1 MSDTMVRAG
10 DFMDEIADLL
20 DAGDLSDAMALAEKG
35 IGEPAT
41 QSVATQA
48 LAAIAFRSRQLANSI
63 QLLELVL
70 DHSAEASDVPELLA
84 VLNCLAGR
92 LSEALFYA
100 KLATTIAPEGRLRA
114 LFGPSLP
121 AFADAFRAI
130 SQKPLMRQ
138 AQSMAER
145 GAHKDAIGRI
155 EQHLELFPADVP
167 ALDLYADLLIETGE
181 ARKAMGILRTVLTL
195 AGPSATLL
203 SRMGGCL
210 TAVGELDDALAC
222 HREAVAR
229 APKSVAL
236 HAALLRDWA
245 FHPHT
250 GGPDHKA
257 AVEAWRQAMQAA
269 MPRTV
274 RKSPAAMVKDRLSI
288 GYLCAGALDAD
299 TKAMVRRIALAHDRT
314 KIKVVGF
321 GRGSLDSPAN
331 MAFRGAF
338 DLWRDISTVDELTLS
353 ALIRGEGT
361 DVVINVDG
369 LLDPNHLGVFARNC
383 APLQISWLNLPDGV
397 EVPGAH
403 ISLADAGLP
412 TGPLLLAAS
421 GAAARPLGQA
431 ETSEQTGPAF
441 GVDCSLAELNGEV
454 ARVWSAIL
462 HAIPTATLTLMDRGL
477 SDPEAVERLIQRF
490 GNFGVAH
497 RIDVSSAGDPTSFFG
512 AVDVALV
519 PFPATRPN
527 GYGMALSMGV
537 PVVAMDTG
545 AARLLCGSLAAT
557 GMANLMVA
565 ESAAEYVAK
574 AVRLAQEPASHVSA
588 ADARGTN
595 LFCEKSFAAALEH
608 FCRTSLAASA
618 AQAT

>member
-1 MSDTMVRAG
+1 MSDTMVQGG
-10 DFMDEIADLL
+10 DLIDEIADLL
-20 DAGDLSDAMALAEKG
+20 DSGDLSDAMALAEAG
-35 IGEPAT
+35 IGDPAT
-41 QSVATQA
+41 QTVATQA

-70 DHSAEASDVPELLA
+70 DHAAEASDVPELLA
-84 VLNCLAGR
+84 VLNCLSGR

-100 KLATTIAPEGRLRA
+100 KLSTTMAPEGRLRA

-121 AFADAFRAI
+121 TFTDAFRAI

-138 AQSMAER
+138 AQTMAER
-145 GAHKDAIGRI
+145 GAPRDAIGRI
-155 EQHLELFPADVP
+155 EQHLELFPVDVP
-167 ALDLYADLLIETGE
+167 ALDFYADLLLETGQV
-181 ARKAMGILRTVLTL
+181 RKAMGILRTVLTL

-210 TAVGELDDALAC
+210 TAVGDLENALAC

-236 HAALLRDWA
+236 HAAMLRDWA

-257 AVEAWRQAMQAA
+257 AVEAWQQAMQAA
-269 MPRTV
+269 MPKTV
-274 RKSPAAMVKDRLSI
+274 RKSPAALVKDRITI
-288 GYLCAGALDAD
+288 GYLCASALDAD
-299 TKAMVRRIALAHDRT
+299 TKAMVRRIVLAHDRT
-314 KIKVVGF
+314 KVKVVGF

-338 DLWRDISTVDELTLS
+338 DLWRDISTIDELTLS

-369 LLDPNHLGVFARNC
+369 LLNPNHFGVFARNC
-383 APLQISWLNLPDGV
+383 APLQISWLNLPDGI
-397 EVPGAH
+397 EIPGAH
-403 ISLADAGLP
+403 VSLADAGLP

-421 GAAARPLGQA
+421 GATPRA
-431 ETSEQTGPAF
+431 ETSEQEGPAF

-462 HAIPTATLTLMDRGL
+462 HAIPNATLTLMDRGL
-477 SDPEAVERLIQRF
+477 SDPESVERLIQRF

-497 RIDVSSAGDPTSFFG
+497 RIDVSSAGDPTSFFS
-512 AVDVALV
+512 AVDVALA
-519 PFPATRPN
+519 PFPAIRPT

-537 PVVAMDTG
+537 PVLAMETG
-545 AARLLCGSLAAT
+545 AARLLCGSLAAA
-557 GMANLMVA
+557 GMASFMVA
-565 ESAAEYVAK
+565 GNAAEYVAK
-574 AVRLAQEPASHVSA
+574 AVHLAENPASRLSA
-588 ADARGTN
+588 ADARGKAV
-595 LFCEKSFAAALEH
+595 FCEKSFAAALEH
-608 FCRTSLAASA
+608 FCRTSLAAKV
-618 AQAT
+618 AQTQ